1 MRYSFGME
9 TNKQY
14 LSVEE
19 VAKELGYSAQYIRS
33 LAKDGRIPAFMV
45 GKTWV
50 INKESLSDPTVMFKL
65 QKDVSDQKRKDTS
78 KPKYKALSFFS
89 GAMGLD
95 LGIENAGISFLLASE
110 FEPNARK
117 TILLNRP
124 NIGLIGDINK
134 FSAKDIR
141 DYAGLGPKEEIDL
154 IVGGP
159 PCQAFSTAG
168 KREAF
173 NDERGNVFLTYIDRI
188 LSLRPKYAVIENVR
202 GLLSAPYSMV
212 YDKKGLGYAPKTPTE
227 QKGLALY
234 HIINK
239 LEEGGY
245 SVSFTLYNAAN
256 YGAPQKRERVV
267 IMCSRDGKR
276 IPYLCPTHSE
286 NGDFG
291 LPKWKTLKEALEGL
305 DESKPE
311 YIPFPERRLKYYRLL
326 KEGQYWKNLPIEL
339 QKEALGSSYELGGG
353 KTGFLRRLAWNQ
365 PSPTLVTDPTMPAT
379 DLGHPIE
386 DRPLSVQEYKRIQ
399 EFPDDWYI
407 YGTIKEQYRQIG
419 NAVPISLGYAIGK
432 QLITL
437 LKGKVPKEPPSGF
450 PFSRYENTDDVSFK
464 QLIEKRITKQQKEDN
479 NPQKELFS

>member
-1 MRYSFGME
+1 ME

-14 LSVEE
+14 LSVDE
-19 VAKELGYSAQYIRS
+19 VSKELGFSVQYIRT
-33 LAKDGRIPAFMV
+33 LAKDGKIPAFMV

-50 INKESLSDPTVMFKL
+50 IDKESLSDPTTLFKL
-65 QKDVSDQKRKDTS
+65 QKDVLDQKRKDKS
-78 KPKYKALSFFS
+78 VPKYKALSFFS

-95 LGIENAGISFLLASE
+95 LGIEKAGITFLLASE

-134 FSAKDIR
+134 YSVEDIR
-141 DYAGLGPKEEIDL
+141 EYAGLKPNDEIDL

-173 NDERGNVFLTYIDRI
+173 NDERGNVFLTYLDRI

-202 GLLSAPYSMV
+202 GLLSAPYAMV
-212 YDKKGLGYAPKTPTE
+212 YDKKGLGYAPKTPSD

-239 LEEGGY
+239 LEKGGY

-276 IPYLCPTHSE
+276 IPYLYPTHSE

-291 LPKWKTLKEALEGL
+291 LPKWRTLKEALSGL
-305 DESKPE
+305 DESNPE
-311 YIPFPERRLKYYRLL
+311 YIPFPERRLKYYRML

-379 DLGHPIE
+379 DLGHPVE

-399 EFPDDWYI
+399 EFPDDWI
-407 YGTIKEQYRQIG
+407 IFGAIKEQYRQIG

-432 QLITL
+432 QLTIL
-437 LKGKVPKEPPSGF
+437 LEGKEPKIPPKDFS
-450 PFSRYENTDDVSFK
+450 FSRYENTDDISFK
-464 QLIEKRITKQQKEDN
+464 CLIEKRIQKQMKEQEN
-479 NPQKELFS
+479 QQGELFS